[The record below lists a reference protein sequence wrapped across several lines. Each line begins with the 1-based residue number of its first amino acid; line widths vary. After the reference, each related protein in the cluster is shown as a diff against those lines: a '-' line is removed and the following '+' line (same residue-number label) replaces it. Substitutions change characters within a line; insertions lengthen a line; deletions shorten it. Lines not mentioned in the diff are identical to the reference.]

1 MKTLP
6 RKLRDQR
13 AVSSRGR
20 CSSPSGCLGPRAAME
35 VWPLEGVSERGG
47 ALPAGPT
54 LPPGVTHVGPKLSPI
69 CAGRNSCRT
78 ASWYGSL
85 SGVWKLES
93 AATGQLSPK
102 SLGGRD
108 GWARAR
114 GRPLPPVGQSADG
127 DARSLDPSPR
137 RLPHSTASPDPSSR
151 ALAQSAAGTSSLGPG
166 GRSLSF
172 PPEGKAE
179 ARGRGRPAPWA
190 GGTPPAVEVTVG
202 KVERRHEFLHPLQRS
217 APVLQGR
224 RRHRR
229 APTPLPGRP
238 LSLPARPTVGNQ
250 RFRGRR
256 APSSPGQL
264 FLEHWRLS
272 EVPLH

>member
-6 RKLRDQR
+6 RKLRDQG

-20 CSSPSGCLGPRAAME
+20 CSSPSGCLGPKAAME

-85 SGVWKLES
+85 SAVWKLES

-127 DARSLDPSPR
+127 DALDPPPG
-137 RLPHSTASPDPSSR
+137 RLPHSTASPNPSSR
-151 ALAQSAAGTSSLGPG
+151 GLAQSAAGTSSLGPG
-166 GRSLSF
+166 GRSLSS
-172 PPEGKAE
+172 PPRK
-179 ARGRGRPAPWA
+179 GRL
-190 GGTPPAVEVTVG
+190 
-202 KVERRHEFLHPLQRS
+202 RR
-217 APVLQGR
+217 AAAAGR
-224 RRHRR
+224 R
-229 APTPLPGRP
+229 PGRVEP
-238 LSLPARPTVGNQ
+238 HLP
-250 RFRGRR
+250 
-256 APSSPGQL
+256 
-264 FLEHWRLS
+264 WRLQS
-272 EVPLH
+272 VK